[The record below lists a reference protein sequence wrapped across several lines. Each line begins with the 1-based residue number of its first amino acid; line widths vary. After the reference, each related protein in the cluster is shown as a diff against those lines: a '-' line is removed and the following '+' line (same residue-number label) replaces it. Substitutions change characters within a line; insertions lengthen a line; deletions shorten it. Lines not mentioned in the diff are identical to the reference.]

1 MGFNAA
7 IGASLVAYLIL
18 CWWIGTWLHLHG
30 SDLWILRGGLAL
42 IGLLACGIFLWFRS
56 KMSQEPTGPSAKE
69 TGSTDDIDLLVRE
82 ALRQLRSSRLGSA
95 AALSKLPLV
104 YLIGESGTTKTSTII
119 HSSLDPELL
128 AGQAHQDNDIVPTRA
143 ANIWFSPQA
152 VFVDTAGSILA
163 EPGRWMHLIR
173 LLQPGRVASAFTK
186 RQQPPRAAIV
196 FFDCENFFHQGAG
209 AAIQTAARKLSTRL
223 QEVSQVLGIS
233 FPVYVLFTKVDRI
246 PSFLDF
252 ARQLNKDE
260 ASEVLGTTLPVRPQ
274 QSVGVYAEEEHRRL
288 TKAFEDLFYSLAEK
302 RTELLAR
309 EIEADKLPG
318 IYEFPR
324 DLRKLRGLLVE
335 FLVDLARP
343 SHLRANPFLRGFYFT
358 GVRPVLVDDVAIA
371 EPEPAAAETAVN
383 AGATRI
389 FSGGAASVPAR
400 APVPL
405 RAMGSRKVPQWV
417 FTTRLFNDVILKDR
431 VALSASGTSTRVN
444 VLRRILLIAVIVLAL
459 AASTGFLVSFL
470 GNRALES
477 QVLDAAN
484 NVPATQL
491 SETQLAS
498 LPDLQRLDRLRQAV
512 ATLTLYDREGPPW
525 RLRWGLYVG
534 DALLPQA
541 RQLYFTRFHEML
553 LAQTQQRLRELM
565 RKVPDNPGPNDSYEY
580 TYNALKAYLI
590 TTANNDKSTVDFL
603 PPVLLTHWI
612 SGREIDPDRKNLA
625 RAQFE
630 FYAAELPSGNPYPPP
645 GNDSAEIGRTRTYLS
660 RFGGIDLFYLPLLSS
675 VSQKAPSL
683 SFNEMFKDSV
693 GVLNSGY
700 KVKGAFTA
708 AGFKLVQEEL
718 RHPANIGGEK
728 WVLGDV
734 AASQLDPAVLQQ
746 KLSQRYYEDFVN
758 EWRNLFASSHVV
770 KFQRQE
776 AVQLLEKLSGPTSPM
791 LELFW
796 FVSHNTD
803 VGVPEVSKPFAPIQA
818 IEPPGPADRLP
829 DQFILPSNRDYVLA
843 LQKLG
848 SDLNVALQSPQGL
861 GDPAAAAQIR
871 NSAGAARLV
880 AAQVA
885 GPTVDQRFHMEG
897 LVRQLLEE
905 PIRQVEDLINQGPV
919 DKLNADGA
927 ALCQK
932 FNAMAQKYPF
942 NPRANDEVSLTE
954 LNAMLGPSGQLAAIS
969 TALAP
974 YQGAQDGA
982 EANPAGPIHLSSPF
996 VGFLRRA
1003 TALSHT
1009 LYPEGSTAPKFTY
1022 RMGKLET
1029 DVSGLTI
1036 VIGGQALSTS
1046 DASKTFTWTGNEDV
1060 QVSANGAPY
1069 GSYAPP
1075 WAVFRFVSGANWTD
1089 AGSGM
1094 VNLLRNIESNGQPS
1108 RLPDGRIMYYRYQLQ
1123 VSGLNPF
1130 RASEWSGLR
1139 CVGPVATAH

>member
-1 MGFNAA
+1 MGIYWSTAA
-7 IGASLVAYLIL
+7 VLIAYFVLV
-18 CWWIGTWLHLHG
+18 WWIGTWLHLKG
-30 SDLWILRGGLAL
+30 SDVWMLRGGLAFL
-42 IGLLACGIFLWFRS
+42 GLLAAGIFLWFRHRLGAAAS
-56 KMSQEPTGPSAKE
+56 DGQQEAAP
-69 TGSTDDIDLLVRE
+69 TDDIDLLVHD
-82 ALRQLRSSRLGSA
+82 AMRQLKSSRLGRHAS
-95 AALSKLPLV
+95 LDKLPLV
-104 YLIGESGTTKTSTII
+104 YLIGESGSTKTTTIV

-128 AGQAHQDNDIVPTRA
+128 AGQAHQDHEIVPTRT
-143 ANIWFSPQA
+143 ANIWYTPQA
-152 VFVDTAGSILA
+152 VFVDLSGSILSQ
-163 EPGRWMHLIR
+163 PGRWTHLIR
-173 LLQPGRVASAFTK
+173 LLQPGRMASAFSK
-186 RQQPPRAAIV
+186 GQQAPRAAIV
-196 FFDCENFFHQGAG
+196 CFDCENFVQPGASG
-209 AAIQTAARKLSTRL
+209 SVQSAARKLSSRL
-223 QEVSQVLGIS
+223 QEASQVLDIS
-233 FPVYVLFTKVDRI
+233 FPVYVLFTKIDRI
-246 PSFLDF
+246 PTFLDF

-260 ASEVLGTTLPVRPQ
+260 ASEVLGTTLPVRPPQ
-274 QSVGVYAEEEHRRL
+274 AVGVYAEEEHKRL
-288 TKAFEDLFYSLAEK
+288 TKAFEELFYSLAEK
-302 RTELLAR
+302 RTELLVR
-309 EIEADKLPG
+309 EMEAEKLPG

-324 DLRKLRGLLVE
+324 DLRKLRGLLVD

-358 GVRPVLVDDVAIA
+358 GVRPVMIDDVALA
-371 EPEPAAAETAVN
+371 EPEPAAETAVN

-389 FSGGAASVPAR
+389 FGGGAASVAAR

-405 RAMGSRKVPQWV
+405 RAVGSRKVPQWV

-444 VLRRILLIAVIVLAL
+444 LLRRILLVAVIAVAL
-459 AASTGFLVSFL
+459 VASLGFLASFL

-484 NVPATQL
+484 NVPSVQL

-512 ATLTLYDREGPPW
+512 ATLTSYDREGPPW

-541 RQLYFTRFHEML
+541 RQLYFTRFREML

-565 RKVPDNPGPNDSYEY
+565 RKAPDTPGPNDSYEY

-590 TTANNDKSTVDFL
+590 TSANNDKSTVDFL

-612 SGREIDPDRKNLA
+612 SGRDIDADRKNLA

-630 FYAAELPSGNPYPPP
+630 FYAAELPSGNPYPAP

-683 SFNEMFKDSV
+683 TFNEMFKDSA
-693 GVLNSGY
+693 GVLNSSY
-700 KVKGAFTA
+700 RVKGAFTA
-708 AGFKLVQEEL
+708 AGFKIMQEEL

-734 AASQLDPAVLQQ
+734 AASQLDPSVLQQ

-758 EWRNLFASSHVV
+758 EWRNLFATSHVV
-770 KFQRQE
+770 KFQRHE
-776 AVQLLEKLSGPTSPM
+776 AVPVLEKLSGPTSPM

-803 VGVPEVSKPFAPIQA
+803 VGVPEVSKPFAPVQA
-818 IEPPGPADRLP
+818 VEPPGPADRLP
-829 DQFILPSNRDYVLA
+829 DQFVLPSNRDYVVA
-843 LQKLG
+843 LQRLG
-848 SDLNVALQSPQGL
+848 SDFNVALQSPQGL

-871 NSAGAARLV
+871 NSAGAARV
-880 AAQVA
+880 VVAQVT
-885 GPTVDQRFHMEG
+885 GPNVDQRFHMEN

-905 PIRQVEDLINQGPV
+905 PILRVEELISQGSV
-919 DKLNADGA
+919 DPLNAEGA

-942 NPRANDEVSLTE
+942 NPRANDEVSLGE
-954 LNAMLGPSGQLAAIS
+954 LNAMLGPAGQLAAIS
-969 TALAP
+969 TKLAP
-974 YQGAQDGA
+974 YLGTQDGVQ
-982 EANPAGPIHLSSPF
+982 ANPTGPIHLSTPF
-996 VGFLRRA
+996 VGFLRHA

-1009 LYPEGSTAPKFTY
+1009 LYPEGSPTPRFTY
-1022 RMGKLET
+1022 RLGKLET

-1036 VIGGQALSTS
+1036 VIGGQSLSTA
-1046 DASKTFTWTGNEDV
+1046 DAFKTFTWTANEDV

-1075 WAVFRFVSGANWTD
+1075 WAVFRFVSGATWTD
-1089 AGSGM
+1089 SGLGT

-1123 VSGLNPF
+1123 VTGLNPF
-1130 RASEWSGLR
+1130 RASEWSTLH